1 MKDFSAA
8 IYGDSKRVKQLHS
21 RPKPGSQSGLKVS
34 GNITI
39 RRTGS
44 ECKANLSSILTPCW
58 CGLLQLQKE
67 YINGAGLQGLG
78 HGDDKRAQTQGLWLE
93 QEVRWHG
100 PVNCKL
106 QVGVFTLLV
115 SGGIAWPVPSEELPI
130 LHHLASP
137 GHLLPFLPPP
147 LLGGAGQVSPQH
159 QQVHPQ
165 VTLQSTQRPEWKV
178 DP

>member
-1 MKDFSAA
+1 M
-8 IYGDSKRVKQLHS
+8 IPKRVKQLHS

-34 GNITI
+34 ENTMI

-44 ECKANLSSILTPCW
+44 EYKANLSSILTPCW
-58 CGLLQLQKE
+58 CGLLQLQNISTERGSKDWGMVMIRE
-67 YINGAGLQGLG
+67 PRHRGFGGSRRYGGMGLS
-78 HGDDKRAQTQGLWLE
+78 T
-93 QEVRWHG
+93 
-100 PVNCKL
+100 VNCKW
-106 QVGVFTLLV
+106 GSLLFWFLV
-115 SGGIAWPVPSEELPI
+115 VLHGPCLPEELPI

-178 DP
+178 DPYC